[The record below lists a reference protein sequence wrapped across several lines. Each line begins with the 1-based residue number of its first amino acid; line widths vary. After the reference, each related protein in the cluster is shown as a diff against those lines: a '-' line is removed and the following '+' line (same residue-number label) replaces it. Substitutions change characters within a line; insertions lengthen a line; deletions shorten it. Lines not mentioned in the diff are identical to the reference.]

1 MREKALQSQDQKLA
15 EQRELIQYSLGEAK
29 MGKTKAVADANTLL
43 IELIIRAD
51 RKSQVMKCLGFCSA
65 DSKADEDHK
74 SDVQKPKHCLT

>member
-1 MREKALQSQDQKLA
+1 
-15 EQRELIQYSLGEAK
+15 

-65 DSKADEDHK
+65 D
-74 SDVQKPKHCLT
+74 